1 MQAIIQES
9 FNGLS
14 DLKVREIFDP
24 KISPLSVLI
33 RTKYTPVLPYDWRTE
48 SGELKQMRPVKLPM
62 VIGYGFAGVVEKIGS
77 LRSGDLVGKKV
88 IGASMNGSAST
99 LIDSRIPPLLF
110 LVPENVELKDAA
122 TIIGGADAALGIIN
136 RVRIEPDDFV
146 LVTGASGGIGTYLI
160 QLLKQIG
167 TKVIAI
173 GHSSNI
179 EFLEQLGADIVV
191 DYTNDIFQQLQKI
204 GNVTKVIDTAGS
216 IKILEMVSSIF
227 PSNAIISVAITNFNS
242 KQFSFIHPNIY
253 PNDYQN
259 LLKMLSTGEL
269 HSYIQE
275 VFDYRDVIQAQTLSR
290 DTHSQGRILLKY
302 DNY

>member
-1 MQAIIQES
+1 MQAIIQDTY
-9 FNGLS
+9 NGIS
-14 DLKVREIFDP
+14 DLKIREVSDP
-24 KISPLSVLI
+24 SISPLSTLV

-48 SGELKQMRPVKLPM
+48 TGELQQIRPVQLPI
-62 VIGYGFAGVVEKIGS
+62 VIGYGFAGIVEKVGG
-77 LRSGDLVGKKV
+77 LRNSDLVGKKV
-88 IGASMNGSAST
+88 IGASMSGSAST

-110 LVPENVELKDAA
+110 PVPENVELKDAA

-136 RVRIEPDDFV
+136 RTHIKSSDVV
-146 LVTGASGGIGTYLI
+146 LLTGASGGIGTYLI
-160 QLLKQIG
+160 QLLKQMS
-167 TKVIAI
+167 TKVIAV

-179 EFLEQLGADIVV
+179 EFLEQLGADAVV
-191 DYTNDIFQQLQKI
+191 DYTDDIFQQLQKI
-204 GNVTKVIDTAGS
+204 GSVTKVIDTAGS
-216 IKILEMVSSIF
+216 IRILEMVSNIF
-227 PSNAIISVAITNFNS
+227 PASAIISVAITNFNS

-253 PNDYQN
+253 PSDYQN

-302 DNY
+302 DSY